1 MKCKKC
7 GTEVDDRARFC
18 PVCGEPMVSD
28 QVPHAPQ
35 PPRPNYSAGD
45 CGNSGGYRA
54 PITSRSIPLA
64 IILSIVTCGIYGI
77 YWLYCLVNDLNTAS
91 GHEQDTSGGMVILFS
106 IITCGI
112 YGLYWY
118 YTAGRKVNEVQEY
131 NRQPQD
137 TYLGILYLVLDLVGF
152 GIVSMALM
160 QNELNKVA
168 GL

>member
-1 MKCKKC
+1 MRHRSRRSRKILHGLRRTHGFGP
-7 GTEVDDRARFC
+7 GTSCA
-18 PVCGEPMVSD
+18 PAP
-28 QVPHAPQ
+28 APQ
-35 PPRPNYSAGD
+35 LF
-45 CGNSGGYRA
+45 CGGLRQFRRLPC

-64 IILSIVTCGIYGI
+64 IILSIVTCGIYGL

-118 YTAGRKVNEVQEY
+118 YTAGRKVNEIQEY
-131 NRQPQD
+131 GRQPQD

-152 GIVSMALM
+152 SIVSMALI